1 MNLKTFLVD
10 FVTVFAV
17 TVIVSAFVT
26 SLSNLIVHGESTVNW
41 EASFRYAALF
51 GIVLSSI
58 GTQRRKCDKDSR
70 AVLPGRCA
78 AGQGPVG

>member
-10 FVTVFAV
+10 FVTAFAV

-58 GTQRRKCDKDSR
+58 GTRRRKCDEDSR
-70 AVLPGRCA
+70 ALLLGRCA

>member
-10 FVTVFAV
+10 FVTAFAV
-17 TVIVSAFVT
+17 IVIVSAFVT
-26 SLSNLIVHGESTVNW
+26 SLSNLIVHGDSTVNW

-58 GTQRRKCDKDSR
+58 GTRRRKCDEDSR
-70 AVLPGRCA
+70 ALLPGRCA

>member
-10 FVTVFAV
+10 FVTAFAV

-26 SLSNLIVHGESTVNW
+26 SLSNLIVHGESTVYW

-51 GIVLSSI
+51 GFVLSSL
-58 GTQRRKCDKDSR
+58 GTRRRKCDKDSR
-70 AVLPGRCA
+70 AVLAGQCA

>member
-17 TVIVSAFVT
+17 TLIVSAFVT

-51 GIVLSSI
+51 SIVLSSI
-58 GTQRRKCDKDSR
+58 ATRRRKCDNDGR
-70 AVLPGRCA
+70 ALLPERCA
-78 AGQGPVG
+78 GGQGPVG

>member
-10 FVTVFAV
+10 FVIVFAV

-41 EASFRYAALF
+41 EASFRYAAIF
-51 GIVLSSI
+51 GIVLSSTGI
-58 GTQRRKCDKDSR
+58 RRRKCDKDSR
-70 AVLPGRCA
+70 ALLPGRCA

>member
-10 FVTVFAV
+10 FVTAFAV

-58 GTQRRKCDKDSR
+58 GTRRRKCDEDSR
-70 AVLPGRCA
+70 ALLLGRCA
-78 AGQGPVG
+78 AGPGPVG

>member
-1 MNLKTFLVD
+1 MNLKTFLVV
-10 FVTVFAV
+10 FATAFAV

-41 EASFRYAALF
+41 EASFRYAALC

-58 GTQRRKCDKDSR
+58 GTRRRKCDKDSR

-78 AGQGPVG
+78 VGQGPVG